1 MLGALAL
8 GAAGAASAQETVI
21 IGGSGQAAL
30 EIHLDALDR
39 FDRPAPAA
47 DRLLRHPGEQGG
59 GLGAIVLIPPNALKD
74 TDSGSASPAQ
84 LDMTPEPVPAPEPA
98 VAATLDPVQVEP
110 VPTEPE
116 AVEPEPVVAKAPAS
130 EESAPPASAPAKAE
144 VASRVDEVLDAPLE
158 APSEAPKVLKPE
170 ARETTAAATANAPSE
185 TNVASVDRAAG
196 GSEGS
201 IHIFFDSGSS
211 DIPADALGQIT
222 AIANALASDPTQR
235 LQLKAYAAAS
245 ADSASLARR
254 LSLTRALTVR
264 SALIEQGVRSTR
276 IDVRALGGKDAG
288 DRPDRV
294 DIFIIKR

>member
-1 MLGALAL
+1 MLGAFAL
-8 GAAGAASAQETVI
+8 GAAAAASAQETVI

-39 FDRPAPAA
+39 FDRPPPKAERP
-47 DRLLRHPGEQGG
+47 LRHPGEQGG
-59 GLGAIVLIPPNALKD
+59 GLGAIVLIPPNALED
-74 TDSGSASPAQ
+74 TAGGSASQGQ
-84 LDMTPEPVPAPEPA
+84 LDMPPEPVPVPEPA
-98 VAATLDPVQVEP
+98 VAVALDPVRIEP
-110 VPTEPE
+110 AAPEPK
-116 AVEPEPVVAKAPAS
+116 AVEPEPVVAKAPAKV
-130 EESAPPASAPAKAE
+130 EA
-144 VASRVDEVLDAPLE
+144 VARVDKAP
-158 APSEAPKVLKPE
+158 EAPKVVKPD
-170 ARETTAAATANAPSE
+170 APKATAAATATAPSD
-185 TNVASVDRAAG
+185 TKVASIDRSASDPDGA
-196 GSEGS
+196 
-201 IHIFFDSGSS
+201 IRIFFDAGSS

-222 AIANALASDPTQR
+222 AIANALANDPAQR

-288 DRPDRV
+288 DTPDRV